1 MVTRTDR
8 GRQLRDGAHDARWNV
23 TDLWIASVALG
34 SNLALGEVHA
44 ITAGVRDPTRGQY
57 EVLAA
62 ALNEHFAASG
72 NDHTVLTWDGPPR
85 ATGVTGPPSA

>member
-1 MVTRTDR
+1 MTWIDR

-62 ALNEHFAASG
+62 ALNEHLAASG
-72 NDHTVLTWDGPPR
+72 RDHAVLTWDGSPR
-85 ATGVTGPPSA
+85 ATGATGPPSA

>member
-1 MVTRTDR
+1 MVRRADR
-8 GRQLRDGAHDARWNV
+8 GRQLRDGVHDARWND

-44 ITAGVRDPTRGQY
+44 IIAGAQDPTPGEY

-62 ALNEHFAASG
+62 ALNEHFAARG
-72 NDHTVLTWDGPPR
+72 QDHAVLTW
-85 ATGVTGPPSA
+85 S